1 MHAGVHIARTKQRI
15 RESEVRCMG
24 VRLVEQNYGHDVCVA
39 EHDGWYTASYIGG
52 NGASMA

>member
-1 MHAGVHIARTKQRI
+1 MHAGVHIARTNQRI

-24 VRLVEQNYGHDVCVA
+24 ARLVEQNYGHDVCVA